1 MYAQCSRELLALD
14 LAGGAVDPYAAPK
27 PGSLGSENDPDMA
40 QLVVVSE
47 LSPVTRATVAA
58 KRSLL
63 SMQQLVQ
70 AASGEV
76 AAGQYAQV
84 IRQLSPLAFPDNEDK
99 NQAAGGGVRLDA
111 GVINVA
117 NSCVQSAVLIRT
129 FLFYNPP

>member
-1 MYAQCSRELLALD
+1 MYAQCSRELLALGV
-14 LAGGAVDPYAAPK
+14 AGGTAGNEQLLNTA
-27 PGSLGSENDPDMA
+27 E
-40 QLVVVSE
+40 LVVVSE
-47 LSPVTRATVAA
+47 LSPVTRASVAA

-99 NQAAGGGVRLDA
+99 NQAAGGGVRLDT
-111 GVINVA
+111 GVLNVA

>member
-1 MYAQCSRELLALD
+1 MYAQCSRELIALGI
-14 LAGGAVDPYAAPK
+14 AGETADPYAAPR
-27 PGSLGSENDPDMA
+27 PGSSCSENDPKTA
-40 QLVVVSE
+40 ELVVVSE

-84 IRQLSPLAFPDNEDK
+84 ILQLSPLAFPVPEDK
-99 NQAAGGGVRLDA
+99 NQAAGGCISKHDKH
-111 GVINVA
+111 
-117 NSCVQSAVLIRT
+117 
-129 FLFYNPP
+129 